1 MIYGPTP
8 AAPGIPRNDAE
19 RMEDARHAEINEARR
34 MARSRGEP
42 FSAYT
47 PSGGHPATPEQL
59 AQEAG
64 DIAREAR
71 RDQRRAELVRAFSDL
86 HHDISTEARAPR
98 VPRRTN
104 PHD

>member
-1 MIYGPTP
+1 MNTEDLLRHQLAGAQTLLKEEH
-8 AAPGIPRNDAE
+8 AA
-19 RMEDARHAEINEARR
+19 R